1 MVAMNDLP
9 IRWEWDDDKNEE
21 NWHKHRISF
30 EVARFLFQDPLVTSR
45 PDTFP
50 TEQRWRTIGQ
60 IQNVV
65 IIVIHTKP
73 EPDYIRGEAVGRII
87 SARRAERRE
96 RNAYAAGAF

>member
-1 MVAMNDLP
+1 MAAMNDLP

-50 TEQRWRTIGQ
+50 TEQRWRTIGE

-96 RNAYAAGAF
+96 RNAYEAGEF

>member
-1 MVAMNDLP
+1 MAAMNDLP

-21 NWHKHRISF
+21 NWRKHRISF

-50 TEQRWRTIGQ
+50 TEQRWRTIGE

-73 EPDYIRGEAVGRII
+73 EPDYIRGRSGRSLI

-96 RNAYAAGAF
+96 RNAYEAGEF

>member
-9 IRWEWDDDKNEE
+9 IRWEWDDDKNDE
-21 NWHKHRISF
+21 NRRKHGISF
-30 EVARFLFQDPLVTSR
+30 EVASLVFHDPLVTSR
-45 PDTFP
+45 PDPFP
-50 TEQRWRTIGQ
+50 TEQRWRTIGE

-65 IIVIHTKP
+65 IIVTHTKP

-96 RNAYAAGAF
+96 RNAYAAGEF